1 MLGEIDGKLFVFI
14 TTIGHYSLF
23 PLLYPKN
30 LLSIKIFMFLT
41 HIAIAFCYIPSLY
54 DLSKSKSGKKRGFLL
69 LPGLTSCESLYLY
82 GFMILCIYE
91 NALHPFLGLNK
102 YLPFLPLMITS
113 VYCALGVSYFW
124 VYLYHYFLT
133 FNLSRVPTLMTR
145 RTARYARKV
154 K

>member
-23 PLLYPKN
+23 PLLYPNN

-54 DLSKSKSGKKRGFLL
+54 DVSKSKSSKKRGFLL

-91 NALHPFLGLNK
+91 NALHSFLGLNK

-113 VYCALGVSYFW
+113 VYCALGVCYFW

-145 RTARYARKV
+145 RTAQYIRKV